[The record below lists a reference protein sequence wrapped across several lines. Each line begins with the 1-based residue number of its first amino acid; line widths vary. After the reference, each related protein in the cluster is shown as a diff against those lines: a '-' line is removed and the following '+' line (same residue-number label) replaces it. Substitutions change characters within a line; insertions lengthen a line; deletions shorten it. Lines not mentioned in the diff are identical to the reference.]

1 MNTLNT
7 CLTIFILFFGV
18 ALIEAVEKHNW
29 LEAILFLALGAL
41 SFWADRR
48 KKSTAPGRWK

>member
-1 MNTLNT
+1 MSRFKLNT
-7 CLTIFILFFGV
+7 GVTIFILFFGV

-29 LEAILFLALGAL
+29 LEAALFLLLGAV

-48 KKSTAPGRWK
+48 KSP